1 MTDQVWM
8 SKATMLAS
16 KIYKQF
22 LKEIIEAHLMEDD
35 RELLPLSANA
45 RKQVG
50 KGTHIDPRALRL
62 MTISGKGGYAA
73 NPDLQS
79 KYNKYYNITL
89 LEHLL
94 SVVRGSLLLASLDL
108 LSRNQDMDTSII
120 ERRLAMVAL
129 IAFLHDIDK
138 DLGLARNEAIP
149 LEGLEERMTRYG
161 IPLFLK
167 SFGLAISSEQLRYL
181 IEKVEATQA
190 HRHHP
195 EILPPRELE
204 NLTRYVRLADQL
216 DSAWVSSDPEKGG
229 LKGMIECLNNDQGA
243 LRSDLCK
250 NWKAVQLFDPLH
262 PFLLDELQRY
272 LSRLSLHLAGVP
284 PLIEVH
290 QDGHFFM
297 LLPGDQYDAIID
309 KGLAAL
315 CNGLPFNLYLDVSN
329 RGLPSLYNGQPNY
342 DELEIFIKEIDTKQ
356 KSDLLKIKTNLKE
369 SLNDVLDNLLA
380 DIGLEPRW
388 PKTSTGQLLTLY
400 ASFNDFDQEAI
411 DWVNYALLLALLL
424 NLNVKSKPK
433 DKVITPPQRELA
445 LLKIVD
451 ISPPNWLASIQDDTS
466 RRTLTSLWVTAIAA
480 ENDELLDSIWEGEN
494 SLLRQWL
501 EGTKELAGFNNFIIG
516 DGAKIIRTTRQ
527 RITQLLSGQRV
538 QVTSENEKGRCIFT
552 DEPVPFANTI
562 KQATG
567 LYGVKVSA
575 FSGREGRP
583 ESVVMT
589 QAHTNVG
596 AASLAE
602 HKIRAQSHTIQGGR
616 DNGVPTLISSPSTQ
630 GLFGG
635 LALTD
640 DKMMGAISLYDLSRL
655 QISKGRV
662 LSGMEIHSGRYRI
675 ARLERIPEKLAD
687 QVQIM
692 RMLLTACRRTGRPF
706 HLFRGLPQQ
715 RKEFFYYDAMPQVLI
730 QLLGGRGLFL
740 EQLPSALNRL
750 QIINDLL
757 ETTGIGHDALKLYAN
772 PKTRFKA
779 ACLIWCHLKDREDDN
794 KDKKVKLMKELQA
807 NYMNVLEG
815 DKTMN
820 EDDGA
825 LVKLGTAAAGI
836 QQNPGGRA
844 STSDQLLVF
853 KLCLEAITIA
863 LKQHQTDTTSLIYAV
878 AGELESNL
886 VRRDKAAKKANR
898 NGKTLMEGCE
908 SVASIF
914 VSEVWTSAFG
924 NKFPSQKS
932 RRVLSSIYR
941 IAFLK
946 AHKDITERQQQEN
959 NK

>member
-1 MTDQVWM
+1 MTAQVWM

-16 KIYKQF
+16 KIYKHF
-22 LKEIIEAHLMEDD
+22 LTEIIEAHLMKND
-35 RELLPLSANA
+35 RELLPLSVKAK
-45 RKQVG
+45 KQIA
-50 KGTHIDPRALRL
+50 KGTHIDPRPLRL
-62 MTISGKGGYAA
+62 MTISGKGGYTA

-94 SVVRGSLLLASLDL
+94 SVVRGSLLLASLDW
-108 LSRNQDMDTSII
+108 LSRNPDMDTSLI

-149 LEGLEERMTRYG
+149 LEGLEERITRYG
-161 IPLFLK
+161 IPFFLK
-167 SFGLAISSEQLRYL
+167 PFGLILSSEQLRYL

-204 NLTRYVRLADQL
+204 NLARYVRLADQL
-216 DSAWVSSDPEKGG
+216 DGIWVSSDPEKGG
-229 LKGMIECLNNDQGA
+229 LKGVIDCLKNDQGA

-250 NWKAVQLFDPLH
+250 NWKAIQLFDPLH

-272 LSRLSLHLAGVP
+272 LSRFSLHLAGVP

-297 LLPGDQYDAIID
+297 LLPSEQYDAIVD
-309 KGLAAL
+309 KGLSAL
-315 CNGLPFNLYLDVSN
+315 CNGLPFNLYLDISN

-342 DELEIFIKEIDTKQ
+342 DELEAFIKELDTKQ
-356 KSDLLKIKTNLKE
+356 KSGLLKIKTDLKD
-369 SLNDVLDNLLA
+369 SLNDVLDNLLS

-388 PKTSTGQLLTLY
+388 PKPTGQLLTLY

-411 DWVNYALLLALLL
+411 DWAHYALLLALLL

-433 DKVITPPQRELA
+433 DKVLTPTQRELA
-445 LLKIVD
+445 LLEIVD
-451 ISPPNWLASIQDDTS
+451 ISPPSWLSSIKEDTS

-480 ENDELLDSIWEGEN
+480 ENDELIDSIWEGEY

-501 EGTKELAGFNNFIIG
+501 EGTKELAGFNSFILG
-516 DGAKIIRTTRQ
+516 DGVEIIRTTRQ
-527 RITQLLSGQRV
+527 RIVQLLSSKRV
-538 QVTSENEKGRCIFT
+538 QLTSENEKGRCIFT

-567 LYGVKVSA
+567 LYGVKISA

-602 HKIRAQSHTIQGGR
+602 HKLRAQSHTIQGGR

-635 LALTD
+635 LALAD
-640 DKMMGAISLYDLSRL
+640 DKMMGAVSLYDLSRL
-655 QISKGRV
+655 QVSKGRV
-662 LSGMEIHSGRYRI
+662 MSGMEIHSRRYRI

-730 QLLGGRGLFL
+730 QLLGGRSLFL
-740 EQLPSALNRL
+740 EQIPNALNKL

-757 ETTGIGHDALKLYAN
+757 ETTGIGHDVLKLYAN

-779 ACLIWCHLKDREDDN
+779 ACLSWCHLKDLEDDN
-794 KDKKVKLMKELQA
+794 KDKKVKLMEELKDI
-807 NYMNVLEG
+807 YMNVLEG
-815 DKTMN
+815 DKKMN

-836 QQNPGGRA
+836 QQNPGGRS

-853 KLCLEAITIA
+853 KLCLEAVTIA
-863 LKQHQTDTTSLIYAV
+863 QKQHQTDTASLIYAV

-886 VRRDKAAKKANR
+886 VRREKAAKKANR

-908 SVASIF
+908 SVAAIF
-914 VSEVWTSAFG
+914 VNEVWPSAFG

-946 AHKDITERQQQEN
+946 AHKDITERQQQES